1 MHISRLQ
8 TQTHETVKKQV
19 AGRSGSND
27 RSLYYGKVGVA
38 VRTQSCKQDKGEG
51 QTTSASVQNVLTL

>member
-1 MHISRLQ
+1 MHLKAAAQ
-8 TQTHETVKKQV
+8 LHETVKKQV

-38 VRTQSCKQDKGEG
+38 VRSLSQGCNLDKRGPD
-51 QTTSASVQNVLTL
+51 N